1 MALTLAFDVYGTLI
15 DTAGVERSLAP
26 LVGDDLAGPVSQSWR
41 SKQLEY
47 AFRRGLMRR
56 YQPFSDCTRQ
66 ALAFALQQHGQAL
79 SAAQQDSLLQA
90 YRRLPAFPDAVTA
103 LAALRTRGH
112 RLWAFSNGESDAVAE
127 LLGAAGLSDAFDGI
141 VSVEDVASFK
151 PDPAV
156 YAHFLNRAQARAD
169 TSWLISSNPF
179 DVLGARSA
187 GWQAAWVQR
196 SAAQPFDP
204 WELQPSLTV
213 PDLNALSRALA
224 S

>member
-15 DTAGVERSLAP
+15 DTAGVERALAP

-41 SKQLEY
+41 GKQLEY

-66 ALAFALQQHGQAL
+66 ALEFALQQHGQAL
-79 SAAQQDSLLQA
+79 STAQQDALLQA
-90 YRRLPAFPDAVTA
+90 YRRLPAFADVAAA
-103 LAALRTRGH
+103 LAELRTQGH
-112 RLWAFSNGESDAVAE
+112 RLWAFSNGEAAAVTE
-127 LLGAAGLSDAFDGI
+127 LLDAAGLSDAFDGV

-156 YAHFLNRAQARAD
+156 YAHFLTRAD
-169 TSWLISSNPF
+169 AGADTTWLISSNPF

-187 GWQAAWVQR
+187 GWHAAWVRR

-213 PDLNALSRALA
+213 PDLNALSGALVG
-224 S
+224 